1 MSRPVCLR
9 PSNPQYDS
17 VNSRR
22 SRSPTGHPF
31 RHETPV
37 IRVACAASIRSIV
50 PRNADAAGGTV
61 ALGDPPAARVVAATY
76 TPIAVDA
83 SLTSRGGRIR
93 TGDLSL
99 PKRALYQA
107 ELRPES
113 AQCRWIACGLMV
125 DAPTLLPEGRPD
137 DKTRLGYAMVATAA
151 ALFAVNGSVSKV
163 VLSSGLSSLE
173 LAQIRNTCAAI
184 LFLAFLLVV
193 APSRLRV
200 GRRELVF
207 LIAFGLVGIALV
219 QWLYFV
225 AIENLPVGV
234 ALLIE
239 FTAPL
244 FVALFARFVYKEH
257 VRRRIWVAVA
267 MCLTG
272 LALVVELWTGVA
284 FSTVGV
290 TAAFGGAL
298 ALTAYLLMAE
308 RQRRHRD
315 AASLSFYGFLF
326 AALLW
331 AVIQP
336 LWEFPWNVLG
346 DDVSLQGNL
355 SEYSAPVWALVA
367 FIVVIGTMITFSL
380 LTGSLRHIS
389 ATRASIVATL
399 EPVVATIVAWA
410 WLGETFGP
418 TQLIGGAVV
427 IAGILVAQSAR

>member
-1 MSRPVCLR
+1 
-9 PSNPQYDS
+9 
-17 VNSRR
+17 
-22 SRSPTGHPF
+22 
-31 RHETPV
+31 
-37 IRVACAASIRSIV
+37 
-50 PRNADAAGGTV
+50 
-61 ALGDPPAARVVAATY
+61 
-76 TPIAVDA
+76 
-83 SLTSRGGRIR
+83 
-93 TGDLSL
+93 
-99 PKRALYQA
+99 
-107 ELRPES
+107 
-113 AQCRWIACGLMV
+113 MV
-125 DAPTLLPEGRPD
+125 EAPTLLPAGRTD
-137 DKTRLGYAMVATAA
+137 QRTTLGYAMVATAA

-163 VLSSGLSSLE
+163 VLDSKLSSLE
-173 LAQIRNTCAAI
+173 LAQLRATCAA
-184 LFLAFLLVV
+184 LGLLAFVLLF

-200 GRRELVF
+200 GRRELLF
-207 LIAFGLVGIALV
+207 LVAFGLVGIALV

-272 LALVVELWTGVA
+272 LALVVELWAGVA

-298 ALTAYLLMAE
+298 SLTAYLLMAE
-308 RQRRHRD
+308 RERQHRD

-331 AVIQP
+331 AVLQP
-336 LWEFPWNVLG
+336 LWDFPWGVL
-346 DDVSLQGNL
+346 DDEVSLQGNL
-355 SEYSAPVWALVA
+355 SEHSAPVWALVT
-367 FIVVIGTMITFSL
+367 FIVVIGTMVTFSL

-399 EPVVATIVAWA
+399 EPVVATVVAWA